1 MIHQKDI
8 FGGWSSIVRPYPVS
22 YTVRKISPTGFFTQL
37 KIKVFTMKNRK
48 QAVVAGGVAAGSA
61 ISTGASAAVSQN
73 VTDALAAGL
82 TDVGTV
88 GGAAFLMVIAVA
100 VWRYLKRSA

>member
-1 MIHQKDI
+1 MIAQLDN
-8 FGGWSSIVRPYPVS
+8 FGGWSLIVRPFPVS
-22 YTVRKISPTGFFTQL
+22 YTVRKISPTGFLTQL
-37 KIKVFTMKNRK
+37 KIKVQAMKKN
-48 QAVVAGGVAAGSA
+48 QALKIGAVAAAGSVV
-61 ISTGASAAVSQN
+61 STGASAAVSET
-73 VTDALAAGL
+73 VTTALATGL